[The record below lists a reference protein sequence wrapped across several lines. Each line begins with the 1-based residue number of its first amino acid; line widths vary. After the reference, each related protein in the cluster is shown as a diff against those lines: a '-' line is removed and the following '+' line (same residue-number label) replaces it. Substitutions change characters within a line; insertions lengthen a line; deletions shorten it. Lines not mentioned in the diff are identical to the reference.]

1 MNQLPVNKII
11 LTSFAFALT
20 HWKKIVEVSIL
31 PLLLLLPLLSLSA
44 EIIELM
50 DIFKKE
56 NTVKLEDV
64 QVSSNIFIYSLLS
77 LYGLAS
83 LSINIYRLVIFG
95 AQSVSWVPIFKLRQI
110 VGFIGLTFLINLA
123 TSLPMILA
131 NLMWMHF
138 VVSFFLIPISLNFI
152 NIATDQPLKFKWG
165 IGVITQINLFFLQ
178 VVLPLLSVM
187 AVNFLIS
194 SIGLPSAISL
204 VVKVIIFYWTLIS
217 LALCY
222 QLIATTN
229 TSEKTL

>member
-95 AQSVSWVPIFKLRQI
+95 TQSVSWVPIFKLRQI

-123 TSLPMILA
+123 TSLPMLLA

>member
-123 TSLPMILA
+123 TSLPMLLA